1 MQLERTSDERPSAGF
16 GGVLRMGAVLA
27 ILGLAAVAILSVL
40 GLLPREIA
48 EDYALKVGVVV
59 GIGVVAGVAIG
70 LVARRR

>member
-1 MQLERTSDERPSAGF
+1 MQMERTSDERPTAGL
-16 GGVLRMGAVLA
+16 GGVIRLGAVIA

-48 EDYALKVGVVV
+48 EDYALKIGVVI

>member
-1 MQLERTSDERPSAGF
+1 MQLERTSDDRPSAAV

-48 EDYALKVGVVV
+48 EDYALKVGVVI
-59 GIGVVAGVAIG
+59 GIGVVAGIAIG